1 MLVKT
6 HLIVVDQY
14 DEYKVRWTK
23 RLIETKPKLNEN
35 GLPVFIVA
43 SSKGRIEV
51 PTLNMN
57 YLEKMAKKFTYPR
70 GRGSITTDK
79 GYIYI
84 KEEDN
89 EVLIGVVEHNHIRKY
104 SQMYDEL

>member
-6 HLIVVDQY
+6 HLIVTDQY
-14 DEYKVRWTK
+14 DEYETRWVK
-23 RLIETKPKLNEN
+23 RLIETNPIFNEK
-35 GLPVFIVA
+35 GLPIFIIT
-43 SSKGRIEV
+43 SNKGRIEV

-70 GRGSITTDK
+70 GRGAVTKDK

-84 KEEDN
+84 KEEDK
-89 EVLIGVVEHNHIRKY
+89 ETLIGVVEHRHIRKY
-104 SQMYDEL
+104 NQMYDEV

>member
-43 SSKGRIEV
+43 SR
-51 PTLNMN
+51 
-57 YLEKMAKKFTYPR
+57 
-70 GRGSITTDK
+70 
-79 GYIYI
+79 
-84 KEEDN
+84 
-89 EVLIGVVEHNHIRKY
+89 
-104 SQMYDEL
+104 